1 METPVFI
8 ARIIGPVYIILA
20 AGLMLNPKF
29 YQKVMEDFSK
39 NAALVFW
46 SGLLAL
52 MIGFLIVL
60 SYNVWAANWKVMIT
74 IFGWGGII
82 KGIWLTV
89 FPNRVSKYMQL
100 YQKNKNLLMV
110 HSLVALALGICMTI
124 FGYFV

>member
-1 METPVFI
+1 MQTPVFI

-20 AGLMLNPKF
+20 AGIMLNPKF
-29 YQKVMEDFSK
+29 YQMVMEDFSK

-52 MIGFLIVL
+52 IIGFLIVL
-60 SYNVWAANWKVMIT
+60 SHNVWAANWTVLIT

-89 FPNRVSKYMQL
+89 FPNSVSKFMQA
-100 YQKNKNLLMV
+100 YQKNKTLLAI

>member
-20 AGLMLNPKF
+20 AGIMLNPKF
-29 YQKVMEDFSK
+29 YQKVMEDFCK
-39 NAALVFW
+39 NATLVFW

-52 MIGFLIVL
+52 IIGFLILL
-60 SYNVWAANWKVMIT
+60 SHNAWVANWTVIIT

-82 KGIWLTV
+82 KGIWLII
-89 FPNRVSKYMQL
+89 FPNSVSQFMQA
-100 YQKNKNLLMV
+100 YQKNKSLLV
-110 HSLVALALGICMTI
+110 IHSFVALALGICMTI